1 MSCFPHPALFRG
13 GTPFYLPSARQET
26 LKALYR
32 VASIP
37 LPKDGEPINH
47 AMWSITQTFGLKFIN
62 AMITTTGSVKQES
75 LQDFTSVWGR
85 IPFMGSIRTSS
96 HGQFVERM
104 GKLAPEGGKRTLHKS
119 ITVKLNVD
127 LLSAAVDLWY
137 KSADFI
143 RPVAGHIHTL
153 VLQPL
158 PLGMIEA
165 SSRIAATGDSASPA
179 GTSNFLGLNPKDGPL
194 LIVQICT
201 TYNNAE
207 DDDLVAEADT
217 KYLEE
222 VTTLARQMGLEH
234 RYIFANYAWPT
245 EPVMAGYGEERL
257 AFLRKVAAKYDPERF
272 FQGQFVG
279 GFKIG
284 RT

>member
-1 MSCFPHPALFRG
+1 M
-13 GTPFYLPSARQET
+13 
-26 LKALYR
+26 
-32 VASIP
+32 
-37 LPKDGEPINH
+37 
-47 AMWSITQTFGLKFIN
+47 
-62 AMITTTGSVKQES
+62 
-75 LQDFTSVWGR
+75 
-85 IPFMGSIRTSS
+85 
-96 HGQFVERM
+96 
-104 GKLAPEGGKRTLHKS
+104 
-119 ITVKLNVD
+119 NVD

-137 KSADFI
+137 KSADFV

-158 PLGMIEA
+158 PLGMLEA
-165 SSRIAATGDSASPA
+165 SSKIAANSESKSPA
-179 GTSNFLGLNPKDGPL
+179 VTSNFMGLSPEDGPL

-207 DDDLVAEADT
+207 DDGLVAKAHT

-222 VTTLARQMGLEH
+222 VAILAQQMGLEH

-257 AFLRKVAAKYDPERF
+257 AFLRKVAAKYDPEGF

-279 GFKIG
+279 GFKIERSG
-284 RT
+284 